1 MAITAAVATVAIAAG
16 STVYNISEQK
26 KAAAEQS
33 KQAADQEAQQA
44 ALANEAKVKE
54 NANMAQAFAISA
66 RKRGQTPTRPAGS
79 APTAQ
84 PTATAIGSSGVP
96 TAGTKTILGS

>member
-26 KAAAEQS
+26 KAAEAQS

-54 NANMAQAFAISA
+54 NANMAQAFALSA
-66 RKRGQTPTRPAGS
+66 KKRGQSPTKAPGAAPVAAG
-79 APTAQ
+79 TG
-84 PTATAIGSSGVP
+84 TTIGSSGVP